1 MRGQITTLDASV
13 KRGFNLFMG
22 KAQCGSCHFAPTYFG
37 TAPPFYGISESEVL
51 GVTKTFDTLHPVLDD
66 DIGRFKNFEIDQF
79 RNSIKTST
87 VRNAELTAPY
97 MHNGGFKTLDEVI
110 EFYNRGGGAGMGLSV
125 PNQTLPATKL
135 NLSKQD
141 KKDIISFIKALTDTS
156 GINKLIF

>member
-1 MRGQITTLDASV
+1 
-13 KRGFNLFMG
+13 
-22 KAQCGSCHFAPTYFG
+22 
-37 TAPPFYGISESEVL
+37 
-51 GVTKTFDTLHPVLDD
+51 
-66 DIGRFKNFEIDQF
+66 
-79 RNSIKTST
+79 
-87 VRNAELTAPY
+87 